1 MCEKEGVPV
10 SGREDDMKD
19 NAKLRVAGHKSSIL
33 ESSDGTSGEKY
44 VRKQQQKSD
53 ELELPKHQEHKDKT
67 FEDKKL
73 VKKVREKMFK
83 RPCC

>member
-1 MCEKEGVPV
+1 MIMCEKEGVPI

-44 VRKQQQKSD
+44 VRKQQ
-53 ELELPKHQEHKDKT
+53 
-67 FEDKKL
+67 
-73 VKKVREKMFK
+73 
-83 RPCC
+83 